1 MKHLAKPA
9 WYDGASS
16 GTVLGHPVKIEGPQ
30 TPDRAHANGDCCIEI
45 DGNLVHYEIGPN
57 GVHSHSYMHRNFAT
71 PWELAEALARDYG
84 ALAVRGGP
92 SSDAAP
98 PHDHASGDADH
109 QHPAPVHR
117 KGRKRKGG

>member
-1 MKHLAKPA
+1 MKHRAKPV

-30 TPDRAHANGDCCIEI
+30 TPDGPHAHGGCCIEI
-45 DGNLVHYEIGPN
+45 DGNVVYYEIGPN
-57 GVHSHSYMHRNFAT
+57 GVHSHSYMHKNFST

-92 SSDAAP
+92 SSDVA
-98 PHDHASGDADH
+98 PHDHSAGGADDH
-109 QHPAPVHR
+109 HGGPSHR